1 MELILRNSDQKIS
14 NLNQHVL
21 VIPSVSNGNVGQLA
35 VECLVHNFDVA
46 NHLDVRS
53 IGWLRS
59 RDVLPL
65 AGDTFLGKEKKKSLI
80 RINLELYQDEKN
92 KIVFLIQ
99 RAPSPSGKERAFSS
113 SLLKWA
119 TSMGFERVLVLG
131 GSATKDSTLN
141 RPMNAMCV
149 GSTAEENENLSLVA
163 KIEANWEKFS
173 KETWIDRFPYSGM
186 LRLYLTAAQ
195 ALKIRLSA
203 LVLPC
208 VEGNNFM
215 DGMRVAATA
224 LHYLSKNKSL
234 VPSPDDSEIKWALE
248 CPRTWSLVDQ
258 DRPLESSMY

>member
-1 MELILRNSDQKIS
+1 M
-14 NLNQHVL
+14 
-21 VIPSVSNGNVGQLA
+21 
-35 VECLVHNFDVA
+35 
-46 NHLDVRS
+46 
-53 IGWLRS
+53 
-59 RDVLPL
+59 LPL
-65 AGDTFLGKEKKKSLI
+65 AGNTFLGKEKKKSSI

-92 KIVFLIQ
+92 KIVFLVQ
-99 RAPSPSGKERAFSS
+99 RAPSPSGKEKAFSS

-141 RPMNAMCV
+141 QPMNAMCV
-149 GSTAEENENLSLVA
+149 GSTSEEEKENLSLVA

-173 KETWIDRFPYSGM
+173 KDMWIDRFPYSGM
-186 LRLYLTAAQ
+186 LRLYLTVAQ

-224 LHYLSKNKSL
+224 LHYLSKNRSL
-234 VPSPDDSEIKWALE
+234 VPDSKTKWALE